1 MPVERTVGS
10 TSLVDVLD
18 RVLDRGLRWDPSTRT
33 EPGRASVAPHT
44 TRVVVTFME
53 VRTDDSPARGAA
65 PAPRPH
71 SPGV

>member
-18 RVLDRGLRWDPSTRT
+18 RVLDRGLRWDPSARVV
-33 EPGRASVAPHT
+33 PGRASAAPRA

-53 VRTDDSPARGAA
+53 VRTDDRPARGA
-65 PAPRPH
+65 APRPH
-71 SPGV
+71 SPGA